1 MWCGSN
7 MPELKDILKSINL
20 TKDADLIDSFNESDY
35 PAWVVN
41 RAMSFYPDT
50 ILQVNE
56 MNQRSA
62 IPKILQYKYLLNS
75 VRKKNRYSPW
85 LKVKVDP
92 DVAVIKEYYG
102 YSTRKAKEMMPLIS
116 KESLHQ
122 MKESL
127 DRGGIRK

>member
-1 MWCGSN
+1 
-7 MPELKDILKSINL
+7 
-20 TKDADLIDSFNESDY
+20 
-35 PAWVVN
+35 
-41 RAMSFYPDT
+41 
-50 ILQVNE
+50 

-85 LKVKVDP
+85 LKVKADP

>member
-1 MWCGSN
+1 

-92 DVAVIKEYYG
+92 DMAVIKEYYG
-102 YSTRKAKEMMPLIS
+102 YSTRKAKEMIPLIS

>member
-1 MWCGSN
+1 

-62 IPKILQYKYLLNS
+62 IPRIMQYKYMLHS

-92 DVAVIKEYYG
+92 DMAVIKEYYG
-102 YSTRKAKEMMPLIS
+102 YSTRKAKEILPLIS

-127 DRGGIRK
+127 DRGGVRK

>member
-1 MWCGSN
+1 

>member
-1 MWCGSN
+1 

-56 MNQRSA
+56 MNQRST

-102 YSTRKAKEMMPLIS
+102 YSTRKAKEMIPLIS

>member
-1 MWCGSN
+1 

-62 IPKILQYKYLLNS
+62 IPRIMQYKYLLNS

-102 YSTRKAKEMMPLIS
+102 YSTRKAKEMIPLIS

>member
-1 MWCGSN
+1 

-20 TKDADLIDSFNESDY
+20 TKDSDLIDSFNESDY

-62 IPKILQYKYLLNS
+62 IPKVLQYKYLLHS

-92 DVAVIKEYYG
+92 DAVVIKDYYNI
-102 YSTRKAKEMMPLIS
+102 STKKAKEMMPLIS
-116 KESLHQ
+116 KESLHL

>member
-1 MWCGSN
+1 

-85 LKVKVDP
+85 LKVKADP

>member
-1 MWCGSN
+1 

-56 MNQRSA
+56 MNQRST
-62 IPKILQYKYLLNS
+62 IPKILQYKYLLHS

-102 YSTRKAKEMMPLIS
+102 YSTRKAKEMIPLIS

>member
-1 MWCGSN
+1 

-102 YSTRKAKEMMPLIS
+102 YSTRKAKEMIPLIS

>member
-1 MWCGSN
+1 

-20 TKDADLIDSFNESDY
+20 TKDDDLIDSFNESDY

-56 MNQRSA
+56 MNQRST
-62 IPKILQYKYLLNS
+62 IPKILQYKYLLHS

-92 DVAVIKEYYG
+92 DMAVIKEYYG
-102 YSTRKAKEMMPLIS
+102 YSTRKAKEMLPLIS

>member
-1 MWCGSN
+1 

-62 IPKILQYKYLLNS
+62 IPRIMQYKYMLYS

-102 YSTRKAKEMMPLIS
+102 YSTRKAKEMIPLIS

>member
-1 MWCGSN
+1 

-20 TKDADLIDSFNESDY
+20 TKDSDLIDSFNESDY

-92 DVAVIKEYYG
+92 DVVMIKEYYG
-102 YSTRKAKEMMPLIS
+102 YSTRKAKEMLPLIS
-116 KESLHQ
+116 KESLHL

>member
-1 MWCGSN
+1 

-92 DVAVIKEYYG
+92 DVAVIKEY
-102 YSTRKAKEMMPLIS
+102 
-116 KESLHQ
+116 
-122 MKESL
+122 
-127 DRGGIRK
+127 

>member
-56 MNQRSA
+56 MNQRST

-102 YSTRKAKEMMPLIS
+102 YSTRKAKEMIPLIS

>member
-1 MWCGSN
+1 

-116 KESLHQ
+116 KESLHL

>member
-1 MWCGSN
+1 

-56 MNQRSA
+56 MNQRST
-62 IPKILQYKYLLNS
+62 IPKILQYKYLLHS

>member
-1 MWCGSN
+1 
-7 MPELKDILKSINL
+7 MPELKDILRSINL